1 MNAMASRSVIV
12 GFVSQ
17 KGGTGKS
24 TLARALGAVVA
35 AAGLRAKIADLD
47 PQQATV
53 IEWERIREE
62 HSTTPVITV
71 EAFDTAAEALASA
84 ESDELLI
91 IDAPAGANRG
101 TLEIAHAA
109 TLIVQPSGASIDD
122 LRPAVLLFHELVE
135 AGIPRERLVVALCRI
150 LSEAEE
156 DMARRYIDM
165 AGYDVLPGCIPERT
179 AYREAQNRGQA
190 VTETKHKALNAR
202 VDELMEGL
210 YTRVASQLQ
219 VTRKRNKSAA
229 RKMKDA
235 S

>member
-1 MNAMASRSVIV
+1 MPAQPVIV

-35 AAGLRAKIADLD
+35 AAGLKVKIADLD
-47 PQQATV
+47 PQQGTV
-53 IEWERIREE
+53 LEWERIREE
-62 HSTTPVITV
+62 NSTSPVITV
-71 EAFDTAAEALASA
+71 EAFDTAAEAIASA
-84 ESDELLI
+84 EDDELLI

-101 TLEIAHAA
+101 TLEIAQAA
-109 TLIVQPSGASIDD
+109 TLVVQPSGAGVDD
-122 LRPAVLLFHELVE
+122 LRPSVLLFHELVQ
-135 AGIPRERLVVALCRI
+135 AGIPKDRLVVALCRM

-156 DMARRYIDM
+156 DMARAYLTK
-165 AGYDVLPGCIPERT
+165 AGYHVLPGCIPERT
-179 AYREAQNRGQA
+179 AYREAHNRGQA

-210 YTRVASQLQ
+210 YARVASQLEARRK
-219 VTRKRNKSAA
+219 VRKPARKR
-229 RKMKDA
+229 KDA

>member
-1 MNAMASRSVIV
+1 MPGRSVIV

-35 AAGLRAKIADLD
+35 AAGLRVKIADLD
-47 PQQATV
+47 PQQETV

-62 HSTTPVITV
+62 NSTVPVITV
-71 EAFDTAAEALASA
+71 EAFDTAAEAIASA
-84 ESDELLI
+84 EENELLN

-101 TLEIAHAA
+101 TLEIAQAA
-109 TLIVQPSGASIDD
+109 TLVVQPSGASIDD
-122 LRPAVLLFHELVE
+122 LRPAVLLFHELVQ
-135 AGIPRERLVVALCRI
+135 AGIPRERMVVALCRI

-156 DMARRYIDM
+156 DMARAYVTK

-179 AYREAQNRGQA
+179 AYREAHNRGQA

-210 YTRVASQLQ
+210 YARVASQLAAGRRRAKA
-219 VTRKRNKSAA
+219 TARKR
-229 RKMKDA
+229 KDA

>member
-1 MNAMASRSVIV
+1 MVAPSVIV

-35 AAGLRAKIADLD
+35 HAGLKVRIADLD
-47 PQQATV
+47 PQQQTV
-53 IEWERIREE
+53 LEWDKTRQQNSLEPIE
-62 HSTTPVITV
+62 V
-71 EAFDTAAEALASA
+71 EAFDTAGEAIASA
-84 ESDELLI
+84 EEDELLI
-91 IDAPAGANRG
+91 IDAPAHANRG
-101 TLEIAHAA
+101 TLEIAQSAA
-109 TLIVQPSGASIDD
+109 IVVQPSGASLDD
-122 LRPAVLLFHELVE
+122 LRPAVLLFHELMQ

-150 LSEAEE
+150 LSQPEE
-156 DMARRYIDM
+156 DMARAYVM
-165 AGYDVLPGCIPERT
+165 KAGYDVLPGCIPERT

-210 YTRVASQLQ
+210 YTRVASQLAAK
-219 VTRKRNKSAA
+219 RKRSKPSA
-229 RKMKDA
+229 RTRRDA